1 MKIDNQR
8 VIGEDIIEE
17 SQFTQTRIINFIP
30 DEKELNVDIFGL
42 FLKDIPT
49 KKNAILGEPD
59 LIGCLVNFTIN
70 RKEETIKFNKL
81 LLGVDIFGENHHS
94 ELDKTKICNWLP
106 IIKVGFR
113 KYEINSKKLPIEYPT
128 NLIIDSLKMIVFKSA
143 R

>member
-49 KKNAILGEPD
+49 KKMQ
-59 LIGCLVNFTIN
+59 
-70 RKEETIKFNKL
+70 
-81 LLGVDIFGENHHS
+81 
-94 ELDKTKICNWLP
+94 
-106 IIKVGFR
+106 
-113 KYEINSKKLPIEYPT
+113 Y
-128 NLIIDSLKMIVFKSA
+128 
-143 R
+143 